1 MEMSDPH
8 QHMINLM
15 LGVSLVEVTF
25 IVSRNHTTEL
35 NTASSNEDKEVGII
49 KWEVRIDGAEVPV
62 CVGKTAKKYL
72 YGRFIKGGH
81 GCQ

>member
-35 NTASSNEDKEVGII
+35 NTVSSNEDKEVGII

-62 CVGKTAKKYL
+62 CVGNTARKYL